1 MDIKS
6 IESLVAMANE
16 QNKKISDIVID
27 IEARSEKIDRQVII
41 DKMSS
46 YYDIMRESVE
56 NGKKEKFNFVTGLQN
71 ECVEIVEKFYKSK
84 KSILGETVG
93 EVVTAAMAVS
103 GYNACMGKII
113 AAPTAGSCGIMP
125 AVLTVCENRGYNRE
139 DIVKSMFTA
148 AGLADIIAQVA
159 TFAGAGGGCQAEC
172 GSAAAM
178 AACACAEIMGGT
190 PEQCANAFALSLS
203 AILGLVCDPVAG
215 FVEVPCM
222 SKNIMSSVHAIVSAE
237 LACAGFKSVI
247 PADEVV
253 LAMKEVGEGMDER
266 FRETS
271 QGGLANT
278 PTGRA
283 IAEKLL
289 GKINK

>member
-6 IESLVAMANE
+6 IESLLALATE

>member
-6 IESLVAMANE
+6 IEALVSEATE
-16 QNKKISDIVID
+16 KKVKMSEIIID
-27 IEARSEKIDRQVII
+27 IEAKSQKVDRQVVI
-41 DKMSS
+41 DKMAS
-46 YYDIMRESVE
+46 YYEIMKESVE
-56 NGKKEKFNFVTGLQN
+56 KGKKDKFHFVTGQQ
-71 ECVEIVEKFYKSK
+71 EDCVEIVEKFYKSGK
-84 KSILGETVG
+84 GILGDTVG
-93 EVVTAAMAVS
+93 EVVASAMAVS

-125 AVLTVCENRGYNRE
+125 AVLTICEKKGYKKD
-139 DIVKSMFTA
+139 DIVRGMFTA

-159 TFAGAGGGCQAEC
+159 TFAGAEGGCQAEC

-190 PEQCANAFALSLS
+190 PEECANAFALALS
-203 AILGLVCDPVAG
+203 TVLGLICDPIAG
-215 FVEVPCM
+215 FVEAPCM
-222 SKNIMSSVHAIVSAE
+222 SKNVMSSVHAIVSAE
-237 LACAGFKSVI
+237 MACAGFKSVI

-253 LAMKEVGEGMDER
+253 LAMKEVGDAMDER
-266 FRETS
+266 FRETA

-283 IAEKLL
+283 IAERIF
-289 GKINK
+289 GKK

>member
-6 IESLVAMANE
+6 IESLVVLATE

-125 AVLTVCENRGYNRE
+125 AVLTVCENRGYKRE
-139 DIVKSMFTA
+139 DIVQSMFTA
-148 AGLADIIAQVA
+148 AGLADIIAQVS

>member
-6 IESLVAMANE
+6 IESLVVLATE

-125 AVLTVCENRGYNRE
+125 AVLTVCENRGYKRE
-139 DIVKSMFTA
+139 DIVQSMFTA

-178 AACACAEIMGGT
+178 AACACAEIMGST

>member
-6 IESLVAMANE
+6 IESLVALATE

-93 EVVTAAMAVS
+93 EVVTAAMSVS

>member
-6 IESLVAMANE
+6 IESLVAEATE
-16 QNKKISDIVID
+16 KKVKMSEIIID
-27 IEARSEKIDRQVII
+27 IEAKSQKVDRQVVI

-46 YYDIMRESVE
+46 YYDIMRESIE
-56 NGKKEKFNFVTGLQN
+56 KGKKDKFHFVTGQQEN
-71 ECVEIVEKFYKSK
+71 CVDIVEKFYKSG
-84 KSILGETVG
+84 KSILGDTVG
-93 EVVTAAMAVS
+93 EVVTSAMAVS

-125 AVLTVCENRGYNRE
+125 AVLSICEKKGYKKD
-139 DIVKSMFTA
+139 DIVRGMFTA

-159 TFAGAGGGCQAEC
+159 TFAGAEGGCQAEC

-190 PEQCANAFALSLS
+190 PEECANAFALALS
-203 AILGLVCDPVAG
+203 TVLGLICDPIAG
-215 FVEVPCM
+215 FVEAPCM
-222 SKNIMSSVHAIVSAE
+222 SKNVMSSVHAIISAE
-237 LACAGFKSVI
+237 MACAGFKSII

-253 LAMKEVGEGMDER
+253 LAMKEVGDAMDER
-266 FRETS
+266 FRETA

-283 IAEKLL
+283 IADRIF
-289 GKINK
+289 GKK

>member
-6 IESLVAMANE
+6 IESLVALATE

-139 DIVKSMFTA
+139 DIVQSMFTA
-148 AGLADIIAQVA
+148 AGLADIIAQVS

>member
-6 IESLVAMANE
+6 IAWLVEEANNKGKRISEIVVELEALE
-16 QNKKISDIVID
+16 QNKSTTDVIKQMD
-27 IEARSEKIDRQVII
+27 EYYKVMKDSVASGRR
-41 DKMSS
+41 DKFS
-46 YYDIMRESVE
+46 
-56 NGKKEKFNFVTGLQN
+56 FVTGLQN
-71 ECVEIVEKFYKSK
+71 DCIDIVSKFYKSGR
-84 KSILGETVG
+84 SIFGDTVA
-93 EVVTAAMAVS
+93 EVVTSAMAVS
-103 GYNACMGKII
+103 GCNACMGKIV

-125 AVLTVCENRGYNRE
+125 AVLTVCENRGFKRE
-139 DIVKSMFTA
+139 DIVLSMFTS
-148 AGLADIIAQVA
+148 AGMADLIRQYA

-222 SKNIMSSVHAIVSAE
+222 SKNVLGAVHAIVCAE
-237 LACAGFKSVI
+237 MACAGFKSVI

-253 LAMKEVGEGMDER
+253 MAMKEVGDGMDER
-266 FRETS
+266 FRETA

>member
-6 IESLVAMANE
+6 IESLVALATE

-56 NGKKEKFNFVTGLQN
+56 NGKKDKFNFVTGLQN

>member
-6 IESLVAMANE
+6 IEALVAEATE
-16 QNKKISDIVID
+16 KKVKMSEIIID
-27 IEARSEKIDRQVII
+27 IEAKSQKVDRQVVI

-46 YYDIMRESVE
+46 YYDIMRESIE
-56 NGKKEKFNFVTGLQN
+56 KGKKDKFHFVTGQQEN
-71 ECVEIVEKFYKSK
+71 CVDIVEKFYKSG
-84 KSILGETVG
+84 KSILGDTVG
-93 EVVTAAMAVS
+93 EVVTSAMAVS

-125 AVLTVCENRGYNRE
+125 AVLSICEKKGYKKD
-139 DIVKSMFTA
+139 DIVRGMFTA

-159 TFAGAGGGCQAEC
+159 TFAGAEGGCQAEC

-190 PEQCANAFALSLS
+190 PEECANAFALALS
-203 AILGLVCDPVAG
+203 TVLGLICDPIAG
-215 FVEVPCM
+215 FVEAPCM
-222 SKNIMSSVHAIVSAE
+222 SKNVMSSVHAIISAE
-237 LACAGFKSVI
+237 MACAGFKSII

-253 LAMKEVGEGMDER
+253 LAMKEVGDAMDER
-266 FRETS
+266 FRETA

-283 IAEKLL
+283 IADRIF
-289 GKINK
+289 GKK

>member
-1 MDIKS
+1 MRHGQSVFQHGYGRGI
-6 IESLVAMANE
+6 
-16 QNKKISDIVID
+16 
-27 IEARSEKIDRQVII
+27 ARRR
-41 DKMSS
+41 DK
-46 YYDIMRESVE
+46 
-56 NGKKEKFNFVTGLQN
+56 
-71 ECVEIVEKFYKSK
+71 
-84 KSILGETVG
+84 
-93 EVVTAAMAVS
+93 
-103 GYNACMGKII
+103 
-113 AAPTAGSCGIMP
+113 
-125 AVLTVCENRGYNRE
+125 
-139 DIVKSMFTA
+139 
-148 AGLADIIAQVA
+148 
-159 TFAGAGGGCQAEC
+159 C

>member
-6 IESLVAMANE
+6 IESLVITAE
-16 QNKKISDIVID
+16 EENKKISDIVID
-27 IEARSEKIDRQVII
+27 IEANSQKVDRNKVIEQ
-41 DKMSS
+41 MSN
-46 YYDIMRESVE
+46 YYNIMRESVI
-56 NGKKEKFNFVTGLQN
+56 NGKKDKFKFVTGLQ
-71 ECVEIVEKFYKSK
+71 EDCVSIVEKFYKNK

-125 AVLTVCENRGYNRE
+125 AVLTVCESRGYKRE
-139 DIVKSMFTA
+139 DIVHSMFTA
-148 AGLADIIAQVA
+148 AGFADIIAQIA
-159 TFAGAGGGCQAEC
+159 TFAGAEGGCQAEC

-178 AACACAEIMGGT
+178 ASCACAEIMGGT
-190 PEQCANAFALSLS
+190 PQQCANAFALSLS
-203 AILGLVCDPVAG
+203 AVLGLICDPVAG

-222 SKNIMSSVHAIVSAE
+222 SKNVLSAVHAIVCAE
-237 LACAGFKSVI
+237 MACAGFKSVI

-253 LAMKEVGEGMDER
+253 MAMKEVGDRMDER
-266 FRETS
+266 FRETA

>member
-6 IESLVAMANE
+6 IESLVAEATE
-16 QNKKISDIVID
+16 KKVKMSEIIID
-27 IEARSEKIDRQVII
+27 IEAKSQKVDRQVVI

-46 YYDIMRESVE
+46 YYDIMRESIE
-56 NGKKEKFNFVTGLQN
+56 KGKKDKFHFVTGQQEN
-71 ECVEIVEKFYKSK
+71 CVDIVEKFYKSG
-84 KSILGETVG
+84 KSILGDTVG
-93 EVVTAAMAVS
+93 EVVTSAMAVS

-125 AVLTVCENRGYNRE
+125 AVLSICEKKGYKKD
-139 DIVKSMFTA
+139 DIVRGMFTA
-148 AGLADIIAQVA
+148 SGLADIIAQVA
-159 TFAGAGGGCQAEC
+159 TFAGAEGGCQAEC

-190 PEQCANAFALSLS
+190 PEECANAFALALS
-203 AILGLVCDPVAG
+203 TVLGLICDPIAG
-215 FVEVPCM
+215 FVEAPCM
-222 SKNIMSSVHAIVSAE
+222 SKNVMSSVHAIISAE
-237 LACAGFKSVI
+237 MACAGFKSII

-253 LAMKEVGEGMDER
+253 LAMKEVGDAMDER
-266 FRETS
+266 FRETA

-283 IAEKLL
+283 IADRIF
-289 GKINK
+289 GKK

>member
-6 IESLVAMANE
+6 IESLVAEATE
-16 QNKKISDIVID
+16 KKVKMSEIIID
-27 IEARSEKIDRQVII
+27 IEAKSQKVDRQVVI
-41 DKMSS
+41 DKMYS
-46 YYDIMRESVE
+46 YYDIMRESIE
-56 NGKKEKFNFVTGLQN
+56 KGKKDKFHFVTGQQEN
-71 ECVEIVEKFYKSK
+71 CVDIVEKFYKSG
-84 KSILGETVG
+84 KSILGDTVG
-93 EVVTAAMAVS
+93 EVVTSAMAVS

-125 AVLTVCENRGYNRE
+125 AVLSICEKKGYKKD
-139 DIVKSMFTA
+139 DIVRGMFTA

-159 TFAGAGGGCQAEC
+159 TFAGAEGGCQAEC

-190 PEQCANAFALSLS
+190 PEECANAFALALS
-203 AILGLVCDPVAG
+203 TVLGLICDPIAG
-215 FVEVPCM
+215 FVEAPCM
-222 SKNIMSSVHAIVSAE
+222 SKNVMSSVHAIISAE
-237 LACAGFKSVI
+237 MACAGFKSII

-253 LAMKEVGEGMDER
+253 LAMKEVGDAMDER
-266 FRETS
+266 FRETA

-283 IAEKLL
+283 IADRIF
-289 GKINK
+289 GKK

>member
-6 IESLVAMANE
+6 IESLVAEATE
-16 QNKKISDIVID
+16 KKVKISEVIID
-27 IEARSEKIDRQVII
+27 VEAKSQKVDRQVVI
-41 DKMSS
+41 DKMAS
-46 YYDIMRESVE
+46 YYEIMKESVE
-56 NGKKEKFNFVTGLQN
+56 NGKKDKFNFVTGLQN
-71 ECVEIVEKFYKSK
+71 ECVEIVDKFYKSK

-125 AVLTVCENRGYNRE
+125 AVLTVCENRGYKKE
-139 DIVKSMFTA
+139 DIVKAMFTS
-148 AGLADIIAQVA
+148 GGFADIIAQIA
-159 TFAGAGGGCQAEC
+159 TFAGAEGGCMAEC
-172 GSAAAM
+172 GSAAGM
-178 AACACAEIMGGT
+178 AASACAEIMGGT
-190 PEQCANAFALSLS
+190 PQQCADAFALTISSL
-203 AILGLVCDPVAG
+203 LGLICDPVAG

-222 SKNIMSSVHAIVSAE
+222 GKNVMASVHAMVSAE
-237 LACAGFKSVI
+237 MACAGFKSVI

-253 LAMKEVGEGMDER
+253 LAMKEVGDGMDYR
-266 FRETS
+266 FKETA

-283 IAEKLL
+283 IAERLL
-289 GKINK
+289 GKVNK

>member
-6 IESLVAMANE
+6 IESLVATATE

-27 IEARSEKIDRQVII
+27 IEANSQKVDRNKVIEQ
-41 DKMSS
+41 MSS
-46 YYDIMRESVE
+46 YYDIMRESVI
-56 NGKKEKFNFVTGLQN
+56 NGKKDKFNFVTGLQ
-71 ECVEIVEKFYKSK
+71 EDCVEIVEKFYKNK
-84 KSILGETVG
+84 KSILGETIG

-125 AVLTVCENRGYNRE
+125 AVLTVCENRGYKRE
-139 DIVKSMFTA
+139 DIVHSMFTA
-148 AGLADIIAQVA
+148 GGLADIIAQLA

-172 GSAAAM
+172 GSASAM

-190 PEQCANAFALSLS
+190 PEQCDHAFALSLS
-203 AILGLVCDPVAG
+203 AILGLVCDPIAG

-222 SKNIMSSVHAIVSAE
+222 SKNVLGAVHAIVCAE
-237 LACAGFKSVI
+237 MACAGFKSVI

-253 LAMKEVGEGMDER
+253 MAMKEVADGMDER
-266 FRETS
+266 FRETA

>member
-6 IESLVAMANE
+6 IESLVALATE

-41 DKMSS
+41 NKMSS

>member
-6 IESLVAMANE
+6 IESLVAEATE
-16 QNKKISDIVID
+16 KKVKMSEIIID
-27 IEARSEKIDRQVII
+27 LEAKSQKVDRQVVI

-46 YYDIMRESVE
+46 YYDIMRESIE
-56 NGKKEKFNFVTGLQN
+56 KGKKDKFHFVTGQQEN
-71 ECVEIVEKFYKSK
+71 CVDIVEKFYKSG
-84 KSILGETVG
+84 KSILGDTVG
-93 EVVTAAMAVS
+93 EVVTSAMAVS

-125 AVLTVCENRGYNRE
+125 AVLSICEKKGYKKD
-139 DIVKSMFTA
+139 DIVRGMFTA

-159 TFAGAGGGCQAEC
+159 TFAGAEGGCQAEC

-190 PEQCANAFALSLS
+190 PEECANAFALALS
-203 AILGLVCDPVAG
+203 TVLGLICDPIAG
-215 FVEVPCM
+215 FVEAPCM
-222 SKNIMSSVHAIVSAE
+222 SKNVMSSVHAIISAE
-237 LACAGFKSVI
+237 MACAGFKSII

-253 LAMKEVGEGMDER
+253 LAMKEVGDAMDER
-266 FRETS
+266 FRETA

-283 IAEKLL
+283 IADRIF
-289 GKINK
+289 GKK

>member
-6 IESLVAMANE
+6 IESLVVLATE

>member
-6 IESLVAMANE
+6 IEALVAEATE
-16 QNKKISDIVID
+16 KKVKMSEIIID
-27 IEARSEKIDRQVII
+27 IEAKSQKVDRQAVI

-46 YYDIMRESVE
+46 YYDIMRESI
-56 NGKKEKFNFVTGLQN
+56 EKGRKDKFHFVTGQQEN
-71 ECVEIVEKFYKSK
+71 CVDIVEKFYKSG
-84 KSILGETVG
+84 KSILGDTVG
-93 EVVTAAMAVS
+93 EVVTSAMAVS

-125 AVLTVCENRGYNRE
+125 AVLSICEKKGYKKD
-139 DIVKSMFTA
+139 DIVRGMFTA

-159 TFAGAGGGCQAEC
+159 TFAGAEGGCQAEC

-190 PEQCANAFALSLS
+190 PEECANAFALALS
-203 AILGLVCDPVAG
+203 TVLGLICDPIAG
-215 FVEVPCM
+215 FVEAPCM
-222 SKNIMSSVHAIVSAE
+222 SKNVMSSVHAIISAE
-237 LACAGFKSVI
+237 MACAGFKSII

-253 LAMKEVGEGMDER
+253 LAMKEVGDAMDER
-266 FRETS
+266 FRETA

-283 IAEKLL
+283 IADRIF
-289 GKINK
+289 GKK